1 MYQPYPAAGP
11 VPDPQPVP
19 PPRCVLNAVRL
30 MYAGAALELLAL
42 IIAVATRAS
51 LKWAILARHPFYNP
65 AQVHHAEVARA
76 VPLVVGALVATGL
89 WLWMAWA
96 NSRGRNWARV
106 LSAVFF
112 GINTFDLF
120 ISFFVVRATATMIVG
135 VVIWLVGL
143 VAIVLLFSTESAPFF
158 RPQPV
163 QR

>member
-1 MYQPYPAAGP
+1 MYQPYPAPGP
-11 VPDPQPVP
+11 GPDPQPIA
-19 PPRCVLNAVRL
+19 PPRSVLNAVRL

-51 LKWAILARHPFYNP
+51 LKVAILARHPFYNP

-76 VPLVVGALVATGL
+76 VPLVVGALIAAGL

-96 NSRGRNWARV
+96 NDRGQNWARI

-112 GINTFDLF
+112 GINTFDVF
-120 ISFFVVRATATMIVG
+120 ISFFVMRATGTMIVS

-143 VAIVLLFSTESAPFF
+143 GAIVLLFSKESAPFF
-158 RPQPV
+158 RPPPA
-163 QR
+163 RG

>member
-1 MYQPYPAAGP
+1 MYEPYPASGP
-11 VPDPQPVP
+11 APDPRPIQ
-19 PPRCVLNAVRL
+19 PPRSVLNAVRL

-51 LKWAILARHPFYNP
+51 LKVAILARHPLYST

-76 VPLVVGALVATGL
+76 APLVIGALIAIGL

-96 NSRGRNWARV
+96 NNRGRNWARV

-143 VAIVLLFSTESAPFF
+143 VAIVLLFSKESAPFF
-158 RPQPV
+158 RQQPAR
-163 QR
+163 Q

>member
-11 VPDPQPVP
+11 VPDPQRVR
-19 PPRCVLNAVRL
+19 PPRSVLNAVRL

-76 VPLVVGALVATGL
+76 VPLVIGALIATGL

-96 NSRGRNWARV
+96 NSRV

-120 ISFFVVRATATMIVG
+120 ISFFVLRATATMIAG

-143 VAIVLLFSTESAPFF
+143 VAIVLLFSKESATFF

-163 QR
+163 RR

>member
-1 MYQPYPAAGP
+1 MYEPYPAAGP
-11 VPDPQPVP
+11 VPASQPIQ
-19 PPRCVLNAVRL
+19 PPRAVLNAVRL

-51 LKWAILARHPFYNP
+51 LKVAILVRHPLYNP
-65 AQVHHAEVARA
+65 AQVHHAEAARA
-76 VPLVVGALVATGL
+76 VPLVVGALIAIGL

-120 ISFFVVRATATMIVG
+120 ISFFVVRATATTVIG
-135 VVIWLVGL
+135 FVIWLVGL
-143 VAIVLLFSTESAPFF
+143 VAIVLLFSKESAAFF
-158 RPQPV
+158 RRQPA
-163 QR
+163 RL